1 MTVHRKTVTFTCLNC
16 DALYQ
21 VVKTGPE
28 QEAIDRWVTC
38 HSCGGPLPARD
49 GKYVLK
55 YFLLR
60 KAIANRKWRRK
71 APACRTYSYSSVSY
85 LGYFCLSFS
94 AIRLMMRD
102 EARWTAVGS

>member
-1 MTVHRKTVTFTCLNC
+1 MTVNRKTVTFTCLNC

-28 QEAIDRWVTC
+28 QETVDRWVTC
-38 HSCGGPLPARD
+38 RSCGGPLPARD

-71 APACRTYSYSSVSY
+71 PRPAVP
-85 LGYFCLSFS
+85 
-94 AIRLMMRD
+94 I
-102 EARWTAVGS
+102 